1 VQSLNARVNE
11 LESQVSEQQTQI
23 ATLTSLSTRPVNLA
37 GLGSTPQARGR
48 IYWDQNGGR
57 WHVIVEDLPAVTNDR
72 TYELWFVPAV
82 GNPVRAEIFNT
93 DPNGDAMFELPVPA
107 GIGML
112 KAAAVTIEPA
122 GGSDLPSNLN
132 FNLLGTME

>member
-1 VQSLNARVNE
+1 MRQE
-11 LESQVSEQQTQI
+11 LSKRASG
-23 ATLTSLSTRPVNLA
+23 TSIPGIWRRT

-48 IYWDQNGGR
+48 IFADELARQWRVY
-57 WHVIVEDLPAVTNDR
+57 VENLPAVSNDR
-72 TYELWFVPAV
+72 IYELWFVPAA

-93 DPNGDAMFELPVPA
+93 DANGSAMFELPIPP

-122 GGSDLPSNLN
+122 GGSDLPTTTA